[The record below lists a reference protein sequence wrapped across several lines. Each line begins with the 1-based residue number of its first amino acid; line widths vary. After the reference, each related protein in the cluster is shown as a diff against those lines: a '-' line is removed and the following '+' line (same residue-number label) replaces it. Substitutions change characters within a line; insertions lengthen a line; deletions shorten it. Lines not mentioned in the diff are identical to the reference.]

1 MFDDDFYEA
10 EIRKIKRQNYT
21 VFAIVVLLIA
31 AVLIGMLVNEIQS
44 GFTTKKWMEN
54 PDERTK
60 IVDDLLEKH
69 ELMGM
74 SRENIERLLGDEDDA
89 DVVYYYL
96 GPERGFI
103 SIDSEWLVIEYRDDT
118 AMNYYFTTD

>member
-1 MFDDDFYEA
+1 M
-10 EIRKIKRQNYT
+10 
-21 VFAIVVLLIA
+21 
-31 AVLIGMLVNEIQS
+31 
-44 GFTTKKWMEN
+44 
-54 PDERTK
+54 
-60 IVDDLLEKH
+60 DDLLEKH